1 MLRIPCPKCRKTS
14 YTPDIESF
22 YLCNYCGF
30 KFSGKYGPDR
40 RKESRV
46 GKVIPFV
53 FSYQGRD
60 FEADTLDLSEDG
72 LGVKISGKPSI
83 IIGDILTVA
92 INNLSTEAK
101 VMWIKRLS
109 DGALAGLQKINN

>member
-14 YTPDIESF
+14 YTPAVEAF
-22 YLCNYCGF
+22 YSCNYCGF

-40 RKESRV
+40 RREYRV

-53 FSYQGRD
+53 LSYQGQN
-60 FEADTLDLSEDG
+60 FEADTSDFSEKG
-72 LGVKISGKPSI
+72 IGVKISGKPSI
-83 IIGDILTVA
+83 IIGDILTLT
-92 INNLSTEAK
+92 INNLSMEAK

-109 DGALAGLQKINN
+109 DGALVGLQK